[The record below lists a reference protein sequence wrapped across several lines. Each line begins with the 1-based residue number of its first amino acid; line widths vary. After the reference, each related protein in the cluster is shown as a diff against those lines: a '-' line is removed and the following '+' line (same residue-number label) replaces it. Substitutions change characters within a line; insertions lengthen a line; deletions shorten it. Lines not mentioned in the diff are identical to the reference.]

1 MCLPLCIIYHLK
13 YGFTELVDL
22 MQYLTK
28 IRQDRVDK
36 VQNNWWESSLLL
48 HILYTKKR
56 SYTLCINSI
65 KVIQGR

>member
-36 VQNNWWESSLLL
+36 VQND
-48 HILYTKKR
+48 
-56 SYTLCINSI
+56 
-65 KVIQGR
+65 